1 MILDEGTPRE
11 PQLSVEDV
19 KLVLEQRNPQIFDAL
34 SSDVTNDALLEETA
48 RFTGQI
54 PLVLS
59 LGGVGLFSSTPSPSS
74 LPSGAKVLG
83 PLVCWEDSR
92 SFSMDGDAV
101 EPGPLRIVQLDGS
114 EVQWPSHLGCLED
127 NKSKEGAT
135 EGTFSD
141 ETFGRLLS
149 FNRFMGLPVDGFKNE
164 ILTMFQSLECRKRGK
179 IYVQGG
185 KKNSLLRSRVER
197 ELRKLECSIKYG
209 SPSDSG
215 KRNRKFVGEC
225 SRSVDVN

>member
-1 MILDEGTPRE
+1 
-11 PQLSVEDV
+11 
-19 KLVLEQRNPQIFDAL
+19 
-34 SSDVTNDALLEETA
+34 
-48 RFTGQI
+48 
-54 PLVLS
+54 
-59 LGGVGLFSSTPSPSS
+59 
-74 LPSGAKVLG
+74 
-83 PLVCWEDSR
+83 
-92 SFSMDGDAV
+92 MDGDAV

-114 EVQWPSHLGCLED
+114 EVQWSSHLGRLED
-127 NKSKEGAT
+127 NESKEGAT

-149 FNRFMGLPVDGFKNE
+149 FSRFVGLPMDGFENE
-164 ILTMFQSLECRKRGK
+164 ILTMFRSLECRKRGK

-185 KKNSLLRSRVER
+185 KKNYLLRSKVER

-215 KRNRKFVGEC
+215 KRSGKFVGEC